1 MTILESIVLGAVQ
14 GITEFLPISSSA
26 HLIVV
31 PWFFNVSEANV
42 DGLTYD
48 VMLHFGSLLALLVVY
63 AGRLYGVIVEGV
75 ESLRSGRFGESLLL
89 KLIVGTLPA
98 VVAGLLFKHVI
109 EAYLRT
115 PYVAIATLTAV
126 SLLMFTAERIHVQRR
141 EVSHTLALIIGIAQA
156 VALIPGISRSGI
168 TITIGLLLGLRR
180 DKAVEF
186 SFLLSIPIILGVSL
200 YEARHVSL
208 SGSAAGL
215 YAAGMASAFAFGLGS
230 LTFLINYL
238 RKHSL
243 DVFAWY
249 RIGLA
254 CLILLFSLR

>member
-75 ESLRSGRFGESLLL
+75 ESLRSGRFRESLLL

-141 EVSHTLALIIGIAQA
+141 EVLPYPRPDHRYCPGSGPHAGHIQKRHHHHHGIA
-156 VALIPGISRSGI
+156 
-168 TITIGLLLGLRR
+168 RR
-180 DKAVEF
+180 
-186 SFLLSIPIILGVSL
+186 
-200 YEARHVSL
+200 
-208 SGSAAGL
+208 AAP
-215 YAAGMASAFAFGLGS
+215 
-230 LTFLINYL
+230 
-238 RKHSL
+238 R
-243 DVFAWY
+243 
-249 RIGLA
+249 
-254 CLILLFSLR
+254 

>member
-1 MTILESIVLGAVQ
+1 MG
-14 GITEFLPISSSA
+14 
-26 HLIVV
+26 
-31 PWFFNVSEANV
+31 
-42 DGLTYD
+42 
-48 VMLHFGSLLALLVVY
+48 LLV
-63 AGRLYGVIVEGV
+63 
-75 ESLRSGRFGESLLL
+75 
-89 KLIVGTLPA
+89 
-98 VVAGLLFKHVI
+98 
-109 EAYLRT
+109 
-115 PYVAIATLTAV
+115 
-126 SLLMFTAERIHVQRR
+126 
-141 EVSHTLALIIGIAQA
+141 
-156 VALIPGISRSGI
+156 
-168 TITIGLLLGLRR
+168 GLRR

-230 LTFLINYL
+230 LAFLINYL